1 MDTLGKRLYCII
13 VMTMCVGWVNP
24 ALAQET
30 PFVFGVLPQR
40 TPILTAQYW
49 NPILNYISTQSGVPL
64 QLKLNKTP
72 PEHDA
77 MIQQGEF
84 DFIYSNHHFFP
95 WNEAAGY
102 KVIARPWEAAIRGE
116 IVVLANSPIH
126 SLAELQGK
134 EVGFPHR
141 AAFVGYLV
149 PLDALLKARIHVQE
163 VIAVGQEGIMGQ
175 LKAGR
180 VAAAGVNSQVMR
192 DFAKREKIDYRVLW
206 SSEEYFNIPI
216 VAHPRV
222 PREKVAAVR
231 AALLH
236 MAHDPVG
243 LQVLTAS
250 AALIKLDP
258 PYGFVAA
265 TDSDYDNIRMFFKHT
280 LVKSH

>member
-13 VMTMCVGWVNP
+13 VITMCVGWVNL

-30 PFVFGVLPQR
+30 PFAFGVLPQR

-72 PEHDA
+72 PEHEA
-77 MIQQGEF
+77 MIRQGEF

-102 KVIARPWEAAIRGE
+102 RVIARPWEAAIRGE

-126 SLAELQGK
+126 SLAELQSK

-149 PLDALLKARIHVQE
+149 TLDALLKAKIHVQE

-222 PREKVAAVR
+222 PQEKVAAVR

>member
-30 PFVFGVLPQR
+30 PFSFGVLPQR

-72 PEHDA
+72 AEHEA
-77 MIQQGEF
+77 MIQQGDF
-84 DFIYSNHHFFP
+84 DFLYSNHHFFP

-102 KVIARPWEAAIRGE
+102 RVIARPWEAAIRGE

-126 SLAELQGK
+126 SLTELQGK

-149 PLDALLKARIHVQE
+149 TLNALLKARVHVQE

-206 SSEEYFNIPI
+206 SSEEYCNIPI

-222 PREKVAAVR
+222 PQEKVAAVR

-236 MAHDPVG
+236 MANDPVG

-280 LVKSH
+280 LVKSN

>member
-13 VMTMCVGWVNP
+13 VITMCVGWVNS

-30 PFVFGVLPQR
+30 PFSFGVLPQR

-72 PEHDA
+72 PEHEA
-77 MIQQGEF
+77 MIQQGKF
-84 DFIYSNHHFFP
+84 DFLYSNHHFFP

-102 KVIARPWEAAIRGE
+102 RVIARPWEAAIRGE

-126 SLAELQGK
+126 SLTELQGK

-149 PLDALLKARIHVQE
+149 TLNALLKARIHVQE
-163 VIAVGQEGIMGQ
+163 VVAVGQEGIMGQ

-222 PREKVAAVR
+222 PQEKVAAVR

-236 MAHDPVG
+236 MANDPVG

-265 TDSDYDNIRMFFKHT
+265 TDSDYANIRMFFKHT
-280 LVKSH
+280 LVKSN

>member
-1 MDTLGKRLYCII
+1 M
-13 VMTMCVGWVNP
+13 GWVSP

-30 PFVFGVLPQR
+30 PFSFGVMPQR
-40 TPILTAQYW
+40 TPTLTAQYW

-72 PEHDA
+72 PEHEA
-77 MIQQGEF
+77 MIKEGAF
-84 DFIYSNHHFFP
+84 DFAYSNYPFFP
-95 WNEAAGY
+95 WNEDAGY
-102 KVIARPWEAAIRGE
+102 TVIARPWEAAIRGE
-116 IVVLANSPIH
+116 IVVLANSPIQ
-126 SLAELQGK
+126 SLTELQGK

-149 PLDALLKARIHVQE
+149 TLDALLQAGIHVQE
-163 VIAVGQEGIMGQ
+163 VIAVGQESIMGQ

-180 VAAAGVNSQVMR
+180 IMAAGVNSQVMR
-192 DFAKREKIDYRVLW
+192 DFAKREKVDYRVLW
-206 SSEEYFNIPI
+206 SSEGYFNIPI

-222 PREKVAAVR
+222 PQEKVEAVR

-250 AALIKLDP
+250 AALIKLEP

-265 TDSDYDNIRMFFKHT
+265 TDRDYDNVRKFFKHT
-280 LVKSH
+280 VISRD

>member
-1 MDTLGKRLYCII
+1 MDTLGKCWGCII
-13 VMTMCVGWVNP
+13 VVTLWVGLVSP

-30 PFVFGVLPQR
+30 PLSFGVMPQR
-40 TPILTAQYW
+40 TPTLTAQYW
-49 NPILNYISTQSGVPL
+49 NPILNYISTQSGIPL

-72 PEHDA
+72 PEHEA

-84 DFIYSNHHFFP
+84 DFVYSNYVFFP
-95 WNEAAGY
+95 WNADAGY
-102 KVIARPWEAAIRGE
+102 TVIARPWEAAIRGE
-116 IVVLANSPIH
+116 LVVLANSPIQ
-126 SLAELQGK
+126 SLTELQGK

-149 PLDALLKARIHVQE
+149 TANALLQAGIHVQE
-163 VIAVGQEGIMGQ
+163 VITVGQEGIMGQ

-180 VAAAGVNSQVMR
+180 VAAAGGNSQAMR
-192 DFAKREKIDYRVLW
+192 DFAKRENMDYRVLW
-206 SSEEYFNIPI
+206 SSEEYLNIPI

-243 LQVLTAS
+243 LQILTAS
-250 AALIKLDP
+250 AALLKLEP

-280 LVKSH
+280 LVKPN

>member
-30 PFVFGVLPQR
+30 PFAFGVLPQR

-72 PEHDA
+72 PEHEA
-77 MIQQGEF
+77 MIRQGEF

-102 KVIARPWEAAIRGE
+102 RVIARPWEAAIRGE

-126 SLAELQGK
+126 SLAELQSK

-149 PLDALLKARIHVQE
+149 TLDALLKAKIHVQE
-163 VIAVGQEGIMGQ
+163 VIAVGHEGIMSQ

-180 VAAAGVNSQVMR
+180 VPGR
-192 DFAKREKIDYRVLW
+192 YRQQ
-206 SSEEYFNIPI
+206 
-216 VAHPRV
+216 
-222 PREKVAAVR
+222 R
-231 AALLH
+231 ARSRTGRRADCL
-236 MAHDPVG
+236 
-243 LQVLTAS
+243 
-250 AALIKLDP
+250 
-258 PYGFVAA
+258 
-265 TDSDYDNIRMFFKHT
+265 
-280 LVKSH
+280 

>member
-13 VMTMCVGWVNP
+13 IMTMCVGWVNP
-24 ALAQET
+24 VLAQET
-30 PFVFGVLPQR
+30 PFSFGVLPQR
-40 TPILTAQYW
+40 TPILTAEYW

-72 PEHDA
+72 PEHEA

-102 KVIARPWEAAIRGE
+102 RVLARPWEAAIRGE
-116 IVVLANSPIH
+116 IVVLANSPIR
-126 SLAELQGK
+126 SLTELQGK

-149 PLDALLKARIHVQE
+149 TLNALLKARVHVQE

-206 SSEEYFNIPI
+206 SSEEYCNIPI

-222 PREKVAAVR
+222 PQEKVAAVR
-231 AALLH
+231 AALLN
-236 MAHDPVG
+236 MANDPVG

-250 AALIKLDP
+250 AALLKLDP

-280 LVKSH
+280 LVKSN

>member
-1 MDTLGKRLYCII
+1 M
-13 VMTMCVGWVNP
+13 
-24 ALAQET
+24 ALSDI
-30 PFVFGVLPQR
+30 F
-40 TPILTAQYW
+40 
-49 NPILNYISTQSGVPL
+49 QS
-64 QLKLNKTP
+64 
-72 PEHDA
+72 
-77 MIQQGEF
+77 
-84 DFIYSNHHFFP
+84 SFFP
-95 WNEAAGY
+95 WNEVAGNR
-102 KVIARPWEAAIRGE
+102 VIARPWEAAIRGSL
-116 IVVLANSPIH
+116 VVLANSPIH
-126 SLAELQGK
+126 SLTELQGK
-134 EVGFPHR
+134 EVGFRHR

-149 PLDALLKARIHVQE
+149 TLNALLKARIHVQE